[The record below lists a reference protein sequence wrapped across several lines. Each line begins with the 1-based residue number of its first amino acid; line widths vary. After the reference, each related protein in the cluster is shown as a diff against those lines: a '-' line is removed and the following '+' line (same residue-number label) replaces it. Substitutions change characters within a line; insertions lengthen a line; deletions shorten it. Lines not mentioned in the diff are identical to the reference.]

1 VRAVYVDLNQHIHHW
16 MQEALAPLFHHN
28 QYQKQLL
35 EHHMLRLTQLQTQR
49 NSHSEQLEVLQT
61 NIYQLQTALGNIEP
75 LYKDLLT
82 TPLEPE
88 LMADVEQKES
98 ITAGAQVVSI
108 KQGRQ
113 SLRGSQ

>member
-1 VRAVYVDLNQHIHHW
+1 

-75 LYKDLLT
+75 LYKELLM

-88 LMADVEQKES
+88 LMADVGAVTDSKS
-98 ITAGAQVVSI
+98 VAQVVSI
-108 KQGRQ
+108 HQ
-113 SLRGSQ
+113 LRSRNH